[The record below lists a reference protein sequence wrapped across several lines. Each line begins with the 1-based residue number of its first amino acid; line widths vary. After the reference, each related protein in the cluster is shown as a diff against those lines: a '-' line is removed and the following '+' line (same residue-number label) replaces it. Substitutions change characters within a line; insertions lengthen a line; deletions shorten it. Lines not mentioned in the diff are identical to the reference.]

1 MGKNLLGSLQSN
13 HAWARMPARGIM
25 RKIPFLLVFLAVL
38 AVLAEDRKA
47 VQPAPLP
54 AKVVNSKTAFV
65 IKGVGTTA
73 HTVEG
78 GYDLAFD
85 AFCSEMKS
93 WGRYQLLASP
103 EAADLLMEV
112 SYAVTEG
119 GTSEYAVF
127 DPNTQLTTMHSV
139 PYFVGKL
146 TLVVSDNSTKEVLW
160 STSVAPA
167 LAVLKRNQEKD
178 MRMAGQELARNLQ
191 QRVGGAEIA
200 PSPSK

>member
-1 MGKNLLGSLQSN
+1 
-13 HAWARMPARGIM
+13 M
-25 RKIPFLLVFLAVL
+25 RKAPFLVFLVFLAAL
-38 AVLAEDRKA
+38 AVRAKDQKD

-54 AKVVNSKTAFV
+54 AKVMNSKTAFV
-65 IKGVGTTA
+65 IKGAGATA

-85 AFCSEMKS
+85 AFCSEIKS
-93 WGRYQLLASP
+93 WGRYELLASP
-103 EAADLLMEV
+103 ESADLLMEV

-146 TLVVSDNSTKEVLW
+146 TLVVYDNPTKKVLW
-160 STSVAPA
+160 STSVAPGRA
-167 LAVLKRNQEKD
+167 LLKRNEEKD
-178 MRMAGQELARNLQ
+178 MIMAGQELAGNLK

>member
-1 MGKNLLGSLQSN
+1 
-13 HAWARMPARGIM
+13 M
-25 RKIPFLLVFLAVL
+25 RKTPFLLVFLAVL
-38 AVLAEDRKA
+38 AVQAQDQKDT
-47 VQPAPLP
+47 QPAALP
-54 AKVVNSKTAFV
+54 AKVMNSKTAF
-65 IKGVGTTA
+65 IQKGVGATA

-93 WGRYQLLASP
+93 WGRYELLASP

-119 GTSEYAVF
+119 GTSEYGIT
-127 DPNTQLTTMHSV
+127 DPNTLQTTMHSV

-146 TLVVSDNSTKEVLW
+146 SLVVYDNPTKKVLW
-160 STSVAPA
+160 STSVAPGS
-167 LAVLKRNQEKD
+167 AVRKKNQEKD
-178 MRMAGQELARNLQ
+178 MIMAGQELARNLE
-191 QRVGGAEIA
+191 QRVGGADIA